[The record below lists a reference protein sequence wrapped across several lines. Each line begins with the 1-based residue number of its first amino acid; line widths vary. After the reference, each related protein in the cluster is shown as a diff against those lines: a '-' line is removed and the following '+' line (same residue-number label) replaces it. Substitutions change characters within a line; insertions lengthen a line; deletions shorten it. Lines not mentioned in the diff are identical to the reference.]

1 MWSSS
6 EFVLSL
12 YKALLSVCES
22 SSARTYMSVTNN
34 VHQGLFLCM
43 QRAFLSLCKDLL
55 SVCEALLCVYR
66 GSGRRHLSMMTQILG
81 GICL

>member
-1 MWSSS
+1 M
-6 EFVLSL
+6 
-12 YKALLSVCES
+12 ALLSVCEAHICES
-22 SSARTYMSVTNN
+22 SSARTYMSVANN